1 MGLKHITEFGDSSV
15 SDLLNLQTDKMV
27 EMAKYLEDALLAL
40 LDGQFSK
47 VQFPASAANKLEKEC
62 DRIKEALAEKLF
74 SEKSTL
80 QFTKADRHKIVVK
93 VDTVVNQADLIA
105 HQIQLYELKIPPSI
119 VPKLKELVKY
129 AIDSVRELRDAVTDL
144 RKDFSKAIR
153 DATIVENERREA
165 RNLCWDL
172 LKELYH
178 IPTDTLTLI
187 LTREMILDITWLAD
201 QAESFSDFIETLAVK
216 YSRIK

>member
-1 MGLKHITEFGDSSV
+1 MGLKHITEWQSKSV

-27 EMAKYLEDALLAL
+27 EMAKYLEQGLLAL
-40 LDGQFSK
+40 LDGDFSM
-47 VQFPASAANKLEKEC
+47 VQFPASEANRLEKEC

-93 VDTVVNQADLIA
+93 VDSVVNQADLLA
-105 HQIQLYELKIPPSI
+105 HEIQLYELKIPPVI
-119 VPKLKELVKY
+119 IPKLKDLVKY
-129 AIDSVRELRDAVTDL
+129 TIESVKELRDTVTDL
-144 RKDFSKAIR
+144 RTDFSKAIK
-153 DATIVENERREA
+153 DATLVEDERREA

-172 LKELYH
+172 LKILYH
-178 IPTDTLTLI
+178 TPTDPLTLI